1 MLNEQISYYSVHFP
15 PLDLGQIK
23 SCWARKRPW
32 GPCINT
38 KIYFYGL
45 LCHLFGNGSIKICL
59 RLGIYRSSLPLNKKI
74 YRKRSVTG
82 TGRLWHRST
91 HGWPNRCG
99 EVTRP
104 QRPFRFI
111 YLFRSPQEQSAG
123 LPCFELAVYSVT
135 QMR

>member
-1 MLNEQISYYSVHFP
+1 M
-15 PLDLGQIK
+15 
-23 SCWARKRPW
+23 
-32 GPCINT
+32 
-38 KIYFYGL
+38 
-45 LCHLFGNGSIKICL
+45 CL
-59 RLGIYRSSLPLNKKI
+59 RLGIYHSSLPLNKKI
-74 YRKRSVTG
+74 YHKRSVTG
-82 TGRLWHRST
+82 TGRLWLRST

-135 QMR
+135 QMRKPLRGYFLQDQYQLYTHNIYTITPNLQNRVNFIAWGLFL